1 MSPETCRLAGKSSGR
16 QDLTPVVAGA
26 RSYALPAN
34 PLVTV
39 ITPTY
44 NRATFLDETIASV
57 LDQDY
62 EAIEYIIIDDGSTDE
77 SQQVLDKYQGNPKVT
92 ICAHENIGET
102 RTVNKGFAMAKGDIV
117 VVVNSDDPLLPG
129 AISEAVRFMKCHP
142 EVLAAYPDWIEIG
155 PDGGEIARMR
165 LPYYDIDTMLMKW
178 NVAMGPG
185 TFIRREAFDR
195 IGLRDA
201 GLKYTGDLDFWF
213 RLARV
218 APLGHIGEF
227 LATHRSH
234 PGAAT
239 VSGRG
244 HRMAE
249 EIVRLASEAYA
260 SGDLPAGLCQRRRRA
275 FCLAHYAAARQ
286 CGNEARVCIR
296 HWALAIGYGLGHLLN
311 RTALRLLH
319 RKEKLHERARP

>member
-1 MSPETCRLAGKSSGR
+1 MQTTMQEASQHMIRHQNLTSFVPAARLYPLCES
-16 QDLTPVVAGA
+16 
-26 RSYALPAN
+26 

-44 NRATFLDETIASV
+44 NRAAFLDETIESV
-57 LDQDY
+57 LTQDY
-62 EAIEYIIIDDGSTDE
+62 PHVEYLVLDDGSTDN
-77 SQQVLDKYQGNPKVT
+77 SAKVLEKYQGRAGMQVLF
-92 ICAHENIGET
+92 HENIGET
-102 RTVNKGFAMAKGDIV
+102 LTVNKGFSLATGDIV